1 MVFDRKNNYP
11 KDVEL
16 QMTMNVSVKQ
26 GEANMKIVMQAGT
39 SRHCTISPE

>member
-26 GEANMKIVMQAGT
+26 GEVNMKIVMQAGT